1 MASCERLSALRDD
14 SSRAGRAASSCHEPG
29 SEERASVEFFAE
41 KSPVAPVLSSAAVS
55 LVDRSEEH
63 TSELQSLRHL
73 VCRLLLEKKRSHGGH
88 AVTLESHLRP
98 RFEIG
103 DAEIFSELKPQ
114 IAYETAFFRAIHMP
128 PLALCRPSI
137 IQNS

>member
-73 VCRLLLEKKRSHGGH
+73 VCRLLLEKKKSHGCYSDQLNQQGTKKEDNF
-88 AVTLESHLRP
+88 ASYW
-98 RFEIG
+98 
-103 DAEIFSELKPQ
+103 FSEVGDNDS
-114 IAYETAFFRAIHMP
+114 A
-128 PLALCRPSI
+128 
-137 IQNS
+137 